1 MEKILVALCQLH
13 VTPDKDENLEKAAG
27 MVRTAAAQGA
37 HLVILPEMFNTPI
50 SRRYMARNAEPV
62 PGPVSAALSQ
72 LAREC
77 GIVLVGGSFPESD
90 GSKVYNTSLSFDKRG
105 QQICHY
111 RKIHLFDVDLP
122 GGVVLRESDTVSA
135 GSRLGLIDTELG
147 RLGIGIC
154 YDLRFP
160 ELWLTM
166 ALRGTQIMAVPAAFN
181 VITGTDHWHTVLKS
195 RAMDCQT
202 FFAVASPAR
211 DQKAPFIPYGHSL
224 VADPWGNI
232 LAEAGEGE
240 ELVLA
245 EIDLKRIAEVRAR
258 LPLLEHRRN
267 EVYRLEW
274 LGD

>member
-1 MEKILVALCQLH
+1 MDRIKIALCQLH
-13 VTPDKDENLEKAAG
+13 VTPDKEANLERAAK
-27 MVRTAAAQGA
+27 MVREAAEKGA
-37 HLVILPEMFNTPI
+37 HLAVLPEMFNTPI
-50 SRRYMARNAEPV
+50 SRRYMASNAEPV
-62 PGPVSAALSQ
+62 PGPVATALSK
-72 LAREC
+72 LAKEC
-77 GIVLVGGSFPESD
+77 GVVLVGGSFPEAD
-90 GSKVYNTSLSFDKRG
+90 GSKVYNTSLTFDKTG

-111 RKIHLFDVDLP
+111 RKMHLFDVNLP

-135 GSRLGLIDTELG
+135 GSRLGLVDTELG

-166 ALRGTQIMAVPAAFN
+166 ALRGAQIMAVPAAFN

-211 DQKAPFIPYGHSL
+211 DEQAPFIPYGHSL

-240 ELVLA
+240 ELVVA
-245 EIDLKRIAEVRAR
+245 EIELKRIEEVRAR
-258 LPLLEHRRN
+258 LPLLQHRRN
-267 EVYRLEW
+267 ELYRLEW
-274 LGD
+274 LAD